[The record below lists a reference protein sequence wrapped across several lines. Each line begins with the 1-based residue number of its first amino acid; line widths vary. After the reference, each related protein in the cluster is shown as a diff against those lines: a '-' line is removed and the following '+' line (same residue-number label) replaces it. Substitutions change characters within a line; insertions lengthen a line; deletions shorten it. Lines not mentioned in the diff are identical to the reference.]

1 MSIASP
7 ITEQDMRVFLD
18 AVTRYFED
26 ITQHPAEVKPA
37 YLSGDEGPLAY
48 DFTGKISISGDFQG
62 CIYFTAQRVLLKHL
76 LIAMKELEHHEEN
89 MLDLVGEVANTFAGN
104 ARRHFGEKF
113 NISVPSCLGSLQD
126 KPFDTGSRPY
136 IIPIQWRAYNSA
148 LVVCVAGNAG

>member
-1 MSIASP
+1 MNVPSQ

-37 YLSGDEGPLAY
+37 YLSGEEGPIAY
-48 DFTGKISISGDFQG
+48 DFIGKISISGDFHG

-76 LIAMKELEHHEEN
+76 LLAMKELEHHEEN

-113 NISVPSCLGSLQD
+113 NISVPSCLNALQ
-126 KPFDTGSRPY
+126 SRPFESGMRPY
-136 IIPIQWRAYNSA
+136 VIPIQWRAYNSA
-148 LVVCVAGNAG
+148 LVICVGENAH

>member
-1 MSIASP
+1 MNIPSP

-18 AVTRYFED
+18 SVTRYFED
-26 ITQHPAEVKPA
+26 ITRHPAEVKPA

-126 KPFDTGSRPY
+126 RSFDTGPRPY
-136 IIPIQWRAYNSA
+136 VIPIQWRAYNSA
-148 LVVCVAGNAG
+148 LVVCVAGNTN

>member
-1 MSIASP
+1 MSDASP

-26 ITQHPAEVKPA
+26 TTQHPAEVRPA
-37 YLSGDEGPLAY
+37 YLAGAEGPLAY
-48 DFTGKISISGDFQG
+48 DFTGKISISGAFHG

-76 LIAMKELEHHEEN
+76 LITMREMEHHEEN

-113 NISVPSCLGSLQD
+113 NISTPSCQSSREAR
-126 KPFDTGSRPY
+126 PIETGSRSY
-136 IIPIQWRAYNSA
+136 VIPIKWRAYNSA
-148 LVVCVAGNAG
+148 LVVCVAEE

>member
-1 MSIASP
+1 MNKP

-18 AVTRYFED
+18 SVTRYFSD
-26 ITQHPAEVKPA
+26 ITQHPAEVRPA
-37 YLSGDEGPLAY
+37 YLSGDEGPLTY

-76 LIAMKELEHHEEN
+76 LLSMREPEHHDEN

-113 NISVPSCLGSLQD
+113 NISVPSCLTSMPG
-126 KPFDTGSRPY
+126 KAFEAESRPY
-136 IIPIQWRAYNSA
+136 IIPIQWHAYNSA
-148 LVVCVAGNAG
+148 LVVCVAGPSN